1 MKKPKRKATAKPGAE
16 ARAAAHAEKSRLALQ
31 RASSVKAL
39 RIPPQSEE
47 TDGKSRRGKKGVV
60 IYLSP
65 EAKEQ
70 LARLAH
76 EQRKTMQAIGA
87 DAINL
92 LFEAHRLK
100 PIA

>member
-1 MKKPKRKATAKPGAE
+1 MTNSKRKPRKKSDTE
-16 ARAAAHAEKSRLALQ
+16 ARVAAHAEKSRLALQ

-39 RIPPQSEE
+39 RAAASEE
-47 TDGKSRRGKKGVV
+47 EPLGKGRKGRKGVV
-60 IYLSP
+60 IYLTP

-76 EQRKTMQAIGA
+76 EQRKTMQAIGT

-92 LFEAHRLK
+92 LFAANRLK

>member
-1 MKKPKRKATAKPGAE
+1 MSKPRRKSKEAATVA
-16 ARAAAHAEKSRLALQ
+16 ARAAAQSERSRLALQ
-31 RASSVKAL
+31 RASSVK
-39 RIPPQSEE
+39 PPRVAAPDEE
-47 TDGKSRRGKKGVV
+47 PVGKGRKGRKGVV
-60 IYLSP
+60 LYLTP

-76 EQRKTMQAIGA
+76 EQRKTMQAIGT

>member
-1 MKKPKRKATAKPGAE
+1 MSKTTRKPRSSANADT
-16 ARAAAHAEKSRLALQ
+16 RAAAHAEKSRLALQ

-39 RIPPQSEE
+39 RAPTPA
-47 TDGKSRRGKKGVV
+47 DGPAGKGRKGRKGVV

-70 LARLAH
+70 LAQLAH
-76 EQRKTMQAIGA
+76 AHRKSMQAIGT

-92 LFEAHRLK
+92 LFESYRLK